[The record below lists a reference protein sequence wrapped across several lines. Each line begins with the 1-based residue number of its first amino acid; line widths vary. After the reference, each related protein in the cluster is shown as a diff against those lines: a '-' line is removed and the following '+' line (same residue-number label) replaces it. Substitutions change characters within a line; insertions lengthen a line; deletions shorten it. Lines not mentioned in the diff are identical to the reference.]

1 MKRKHVEDSD
11 GKKKKKKK
19 KEKRSKKDKKLKKLK
34 KSKFVDDYAEESN
47 SSDEER

>member
-1 MKRKHVEDSD
+1 MKRKYVEDSD

-19 KEKRSKKDKKLKKLK
+19 KEKRSKKDRKLKKLK
-34 KSKFVDDYAEESN
+34 KSKFVDDSAEESN